1 MKRVIF
7 ALGVLFVFACKKT
20 ESPIAPVPVAPIV
33 QEETIKFTTSI
44 DSGIKNIVD
53 TLPLIVNVTSKI
65 PASGV
70 YFNILVKLTDSSKV
84 IFKID
89 TLINQNSLSLNI
101 PGFNNLGVFNIS
113 VTLTSKSTSSNTLSN
128 NYNYTQRFQINES
141 EFVFNHSKNE
151 FISKS

>member
-1 MKRVIF
+1 MKRITF
-7 ALGVLFVFACKKT
+7 AFGILICVLACKKT
-20 ESPIAPVPVAPIV
+20 ESPIIPIPVVPIV
-33 QEETIKFTTSI
+33 QEETIKFTTNI
-44 DSGIKNIVD
+44 DSGIKNVVD
-53 TLPLIVNVTSKI
+53 TLPLIINVTSKI

-113 VTLTSKSTSSNTLSN
+113 VTLTSKSTSSNSFSN
-128 NYNYTQRFQINES
+128 SYNYTQRFQINE
-141 EFVFNHSKNE
+141 
-151 FISKS
+151 